1 MTNEQKK
8 RHVRKEQ
15 EFAKMMAII
24 NVLFFVTYFP
34 VMILKMVNYFNNI
47 IVFKFRLRNILP
59 LPNSSLIRMH
69 TYRSYLWL
77 LGRQIR

>member
-1 MTNEQKK
+1 MMTEMTTMTNEQKK

-34 VMILKMVNYFNNI
+34 VMILKMVNYINNI
-47 IVFKFRLRNILP
+47 ILFKFRVISP
-59 LPNSSLIRMH
+59 
-69 TYRSYLWL
+69 
-77 LGRQIR
+77 